1 MITVYHLRPSR
12 AQRII
17 WLLEEI
23 GIEYRVEAYDR
34 DASFRAP
41 SALREIHPLGKSP
54 MLRDGDTLLVESGAI
69 VEYLVE
75 RYAPQLAPAPGTPAR
90 ALYLQWLHWTEGSMA
105 AWLVMDLIV
114 NSGMVPG
121 VVPGPLVG
129 MLGTEIGR
137 ALDWVEAE
145 LAGRTYACGD
155 DFTAADPMLGWV
167 LDFAAN
173 RGHLGSRPAIEGY
186 LARIHGRPAHERAA
200 ARAA

>member
-23 GIEYRVEAYDR
+23 GVDYRVEAYDR

-41 SALREIHPLGKSP
+41 AALREIHPLGKSP

-75 RYAPQLAPAPGTPAR
+75 RYAPQLAPAPGAPTRPV
-90 ALYLQWLHWTEGSMA
+90 YLQWLHWTEGSMA

-121 VVPGPLVG
+121 VVPGPLSG
-129 MLGTEIGR
+129 MLGAEIGR
-137 ALDWVEAE
+137 ALDWVETE
-145 LAGRTYACGD
+145 LTGRAFACGD
-155 DFTAADPMLGWV
+155 DFTAADPMLGWT
-167 LDFAAN
+167 LDFAAS
-173 RGHLGSRPAIEGY
+173 RGHLGSRPAIAGY
-186 LARIHGRPAHERAA
+186 LARIHAREAHQRAA
-200 ARAA
+200 AKAA

>member
-23 GIEYRVEAYDR
+23 GIDYQVEVYDR

-41 SALREIHPLGKSP
+41 AALREIHPLGKSP
-54 MLRDGDTLLVESGAI
+54 MLRDDDTLLVESGAI

-75 RYAPQLAPAPGTPAR
+75 HYAPQLAPAPGTPAR
-90 ALYLQWLHWTEGSMA
+90 SVYLQWLHWTEGSMA

-121 VVPGPLVG
+121 IVPGPLVG
-129 MLGTEIGR
+129 MLGSEIGG
-137 ALDWVEAE
+137 ALDWVETE
-145 LAGRTYACGD
+145 LSGRVYACGD

-167 LDFAAN
+167 LDFAAS
-173 RGHLGSRPAIEGY
+173 RGHVGSRPAIAAY
-186 LARIHGRPAHERAA
+186 LERIHAREAH
-200 ARAA
+200 ARASAKAA